1 MCAHSGSVSHGLFR
15 VRAGAPASSRGSC
28 PPPAGAG
35 TRARHHLRVH
45 RCGHLTCMAADPFYR
60 SWAWRQLR
68 TKTLA
73 RAAAEAAPC
82 WRCGGAIN
90 YSLSGLAKW
99 GPTAGHKIDRAA
111 GGAALNPANVAPE
124 HRHCNITAGASLGG
138 RTVKAGRR
146 RGARSPSAS
155 RSW

>member
-1 MCAHSGSVSHGLFR
+1 
-15 VRAGAPASSRGSC
+15 
-28 PPPAGAG
+28 
-35 TRARHHLRVH
+35 
-45 RCGHLTCMAADPFYR
+45 MAADPFYR

-68 TKTLA
+68 TKVLA

-111 GGAALNPANVAPE
+111 GGAALNPANVGPE

-138 RTVKAGRR
+138 RTVKAKQR
-146 RGARSPSAS
+146 RGARSAGTS
-155 RSW
+155 RPW